1 MPLSRFLKLYHP
13 LPVLK
18 CKSPKSTLSSPLA
31 PFTVSVPR
39 TDVVPT
45 SACSFPPHPIASHL
59 SQSPLREERGL
70 LHSQGRW
77 SGAASCFQLL
87 PGSPRPRAS
96 SNPAGIP
103 PSPQHPVAA
112 VPRGSSSLTG
122 GPCHLPPRPFAVF
135 PTLLTCL
142 ARPRKAFSPFLGK
155 GNPLPQ
161 VTAMGEDFGWE
172 TWPPLLG
179 PVHSPSQLC
188 YGKEVTTLAEG
199 VQG

>member
-1 MPLSRFLKLYHP
+1 MLPPHLPAPFLPTP
-13 LPVLK
+13 LPAT
-18 CKSPKSTLSSPLA
+18 CHSPHSGKRGVSSTA
-31 PFTVSVPR
+31 
-39 TDVVPT
+39 
-45 SACSFPPHPIASHL
+45 
-59 SQSPLREERGL
+59 RGDG
-70 LHSQGRW
+70 QE
-77 SGAASCFQLL
+77 LL
-87 PGSPRPRAS
+87 PASSCSLALHAPGPPATLLGFLPPRPIS
-96 SNPAGIP
+96 S
-103 PSPQHPVAA
+103 SPQHPVAA

-135 PTLLTCL
+135 PALLTCL